1 MGGALRAIE
10 SGYVQ
15 REIQDVAYAY
25 QQAVEHGD
33 QIIVGVNK
41 FTTHEDTPISLLR
54 VDPAIEQQQRAR
66 LKELREKRDASKA
79 SEMLTR
85 IEQAARGTE
94 PLMPLFIEAVEQEV
108 TLGEICNVLRGIHGE
123 YRPAAWA

>member
-1 MGGALRAIE
+1 
-10 SGYVQ
+10 VQ

-25 QQAVEHGD
+25 QQAVERGE

-41 FTTHEDTPISLLR
+41 FAVQENMPFNLLH

-66 LKELREKRDASKA
+66 LKELREKRDADKS
-79 SEMLTR
+79 SEILTR
-85 IEQAARGTE
+85 IEQAARGTDS
-94 PLMPLFIEAVEQEV
+94 LMPLFIKAVENEI

-123 YRPAAWA
+123 YRPAAWV